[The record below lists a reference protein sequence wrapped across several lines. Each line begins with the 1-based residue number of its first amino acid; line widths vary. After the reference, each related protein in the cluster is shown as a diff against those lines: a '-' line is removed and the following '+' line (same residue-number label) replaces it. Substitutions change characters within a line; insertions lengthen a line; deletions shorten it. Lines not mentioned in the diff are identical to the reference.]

1 MMISCWEMEPGKRP
15 SFSALAQTLS
25 KSLEDMAGY
34 LHIGAFT
41 DTNNEENNIRAQVEA
56 TDCEASTGQAEHEL

>member
-1 MMISCWEMEPGKRP
+1 MMMSCWEMEPGKRP

-34 LHIGAFT
+34 LHIGAFI
-41 DTNNEENNIRAQVEA
+41 DLNNEENNQVEA
-56 TDCEASTGQAEHEL
+56 TDCETSTGQAEHEL